1 MSFAL
6 LVRII
11 YVNLWA
17 LLRLTID
24 LAVLAMI
31 SLFCG
36 AVIINITMRLIN
48 AILM

>member
-6 LVRII
+6 IARII

-17 LLRLTID
+17 IFRLILD
-24 LAVLAMI
+24 LAILGMI

-36 AVIINITMRLIN
+36 AVIINVTLRLIEK
-48 AILM
+48 ILL